1 MRIRCWPSSVERLTE
16 SAFAPY
22 VGFGVLMT
30 SNLGTNALYLRFA
43 AATRFMKVA
52 KVQLKIKWYPPI
64 FVREK
69 GVGFNLELIR
79 FYVNLGIGMPYYQEG
94 FKGCWFGEDR
104 VLKSFN

>member
-1 MRIRCWPSSVERLTE
+1 LSSSTKKGEIE

-79 FYVNLGIGMPYYQEG
+79 FYVNLGIYMPYYQEG